1 MEVKVLWSDTS
12 LIQLHEIFDYLNF
25 RASVSVARKI
35 IRGIVEKSILLEA
48 NPLIGIKEPL
58 LAGKTLEYRFFI
70 ENNYK
75 IIYRF
80 NDNII
85 KIVSIFDCRKNPQEL
100 EKIED

>member
-1 MEVKVLWSDTS
+1 MEVKVLWSDTP
-12 LIQLHEIFDYLNF
+12 LIQLQEIFDYHNL

-35 IRGIVEKSILLEA
+35 VRGIVEKSILLEA

-58 LAGKTLEYRFFI
+58 LAGKTFEYRFFI

-85 KIVSIFDCRKNPQEL
+85 RIVSIFDCRKNPQKL
-100 EKIED
+100 EKIEN

>member
-1 MEVKVLWSDTS
+1 MWSDTS
-12 LIQLHEIFDYLNF
+12 LIQLQEIFDYHNL
-25 RASVSVARKI
+25 RASVTVARKI
-35 IRGIVEKSILLEA
+35 VKGIVEKSILLEA

-58 LAGKTLEYRFFI
+58 LADKAFEYHFFI

-85 KIVSIFDCRKNPQEL
+85 RIVSIFDCRKNPKEL